1 MFEDK
6 TFEKLLEKKL
16 NSISSEIDKRE
27 GSIVYDATAGNS
39 LETAQMYV
47 ALQEFYKETF
57 GHTASREG
65 LLLRAMERGIY
76 PKPASAGV
84 FKGVFNINIPIG
96 SRFSLDQ
103 YNYVAIKKIRDYEYE
118 LECETVGSNPNG
130 NTGTLIPIEY
140 ISGLTSAEITEMLIP
155 GEDEENTES
164 IRTRYLNSF
173 DTQAY
178 GGNKKDYEEKTMAIS
193 GVGAVKVTPVWN
205 GGGTVKL
212 TILDS
217 EYNIASQN
225 LIERVQETID
235 PNKDASGIG
244 IAPIGHIVTVDTAIK
259 TDITISTVLTLDGIG
274 VENVKEDIDI
284 ALQEYLLELR
294 KNWGASNILIVR
306 VSQIESKIL
315 AVSNKI
321 LDISNTKINGESS
334 NLELNCYSIPV
345 WKAGNYE
352 TS

>member
-1 MFEDK
+1 MFEEK
-6 TFEKLLEKKL
+6 TYEKLMEEKLK
-16 NSISSEIDKRE
+16 NISSEIDKRE
-27 GSIVYDATAGNS
+27 GSIVFDAVAGNS
-39 LETAQMYV
+39 LETAQMYI
-47 ALQEFYKETF
+47 ALKEFYKETF

-84 FKGVFNINIPIG
+84 FKGVFNINIPLG
-96 SRFSLDQ
+96 SRFSLEQ
-103 YNYVAIKKIRDYEYE
+103 YNYVAIKKIKDCEYE
-118 LECETVGSNPNG
+118 LQCETIGSNPNG

-155 GEDEENTES
+155 GGDEEATES

-178 GGNKKDYEEKTMAIS
+178 GGNKKDYKEKTMAIS

-235 PNKDASGIG
+235 PNKDATGTG
-244 IAPIGHIVTVDTAIK
+244 IAPIGHIVTVDTAVK
-259 TDITISTVLTLDGIG
+259 TEITISTVLTLDGIG
-274 VENVKEDIDI
+274 IENVKEEIDN
-284 ALQEYLLELR
+284 ALQDYLLELR
-294 KNWGASNILIVR
+294 KNWGTSNILIVR
-306 VSQIESKIL
+306 ISQIESKIL
-315 AVSNKI
+315 AVNNKI
-321 LDISNTKINGESS
+321 LDISNTRINGGDT
-334 NLELNCYSIPV
+334 NLELNSYSIPV

>member
-6 TFEKLLEKKL
+6 TFEKLLEEKL
-16 NSISSEIDKRE
+16 SSISSEIDKRE

-205 GGGTVKL
+205 SGGTVKL

-217 EYNIASQN
+217 EYNTASQN

-244 IAPIGHIVTVDTAIK
+244 IAPIGHIVTVDTATK

-274 VENVKEDIDI
+274 VENVKEDIDV
-284 ALQEYLLELR
+284 ALQDYLLELR

-321 LDISNTKINGESS
+321 LDISNTRINGKSS
-334 NLELNCYSIPV
+334 NLELNSYSIPV

>member
-6 TFEKLLEKKL
+6 TFEKLLEEKL
-16 NSISSEIDKRE
+16 SSISSEIDKRE

-217 EYNIASQN
+217 EYNTASQN

-244 IAPIGHIVTVDTAIK
+244 IAPIGHIVTVDTATK

-274 VENVKEDIDI
+274 VENVKEDIDV
-284 ALQEYLLELR
+284 ALQDYLLELR

-321 LDISNTKINGESS
+321 LDISNTRINGKSS
-334 NLELNCYSIPV
+334 NLELNSYSIPV

>member
-39 LETAQMYV
+39 FETAQMYV

-235 PNKDASGIG
+235 PDKDASGIG
-244 IAPIGHIVTVDTAIK
+244 IAPIGHIVTVDTATK

-334 NLELNCYSIPV
+334 NLELNSYSIPV